1 MLSSSPQVIVLIVHN
16 AAVELHDWVM
26 GPLSALTE
34 TKTWSAPLKASQE
47 IIMSFD
53 EQLTAA
59 LTFWGGQGAERDDNV
74 LSSATV
80 E

>member
-1 MLSSSPQVIVLIVHN
+1 MLSTSPHVKLLIVHK
-16 AAVELHDWVM
+16 AVELHDWVM

-34 TKTWSAPLKASQE
+34 TNTLSLPLKASQE

-53 EQLTAA
+53 EQLKAA
-59 LTFWGGQGAERDDNV
+59 LIFWGGQGAAKDDNM
-74 LSSATV
+74 LSSAAV